1 VGIASSYD
9 ESKMYKI
16 LIVEDVEVVADIQ
29 ILMLIRAGIAFEAR
43 RVETAVDFTRQIELA
58 IPDAILYSASMP
70 QFSGFVALAKAR
82 SLCPDTPFIFVSGT
96 HTEETAAETRKR
108 AKTDYVFTTS
118 LAELPSTFERAIKEA
133 EERKKRKAQ
142 ESAITRLSRM
152 YADQTRELEQLHVQH
167 VILRKLSRYLKASV
181 TPAEVYSAIQCFG
194 PQLFQG
200 TNGRLYLVHPPGK
213 HLESVASWGDKSLTG
228 QTFTIQDCW
237 ALRQAQPH
245 WVREPQ
251 TELLCGHVTAGSNS
265 APPYLCVPLFA
276 EGETLG
282 LLHLR
287 RVKEESTPL
296 ANAGSMESYL
306 NLAVAVAEE
315 TSLALANLKTRDTLH
330 EQSIRDSLT
339 GLYNRRFL
347 EEFLLRELARA
358 DRKKHPLSMITMDID
373 HFKRI
378 NDTLGHGAGD
388 IVLRRVGL
396 LLQGF
401 VRKSDIACRVGGE
414 EFSVLLPEA
423 SIQIAT
429 QRAEAIRKAVQEL
442 TLKYEDHTLSA
453 VTVSLGVAAF
463 PEHGTT
469 PEALVRAA
477 DQALYDAK
485 YQGRDRV
492 ASA

>member
-1 VGIASSYD
+1 
-9 ESKMYKI
+9 MYKI
-16 LIVEDVEVVADIQ
+16 LIVEDVEVVADLQ
-29 ILMLIRAGIAFEAR
+29 ILMLVRAGIAFESR
-43 RVETAVDFTRQIELA
+43 RVETVEDFTRQIELA
-58 IPDAILYSASMP
+58 VPDAILYSGSMP
-70 QFSGFVALAKAR
+70 QFSGFAALAKAQ

-96 HTEETAAETRKR
+96 HREPAAETRRR
-108 AKTDYVFTTS
+108 ATTDCVFTTS
-118 LAELPSTFERAIKEA
+118 LAELPSTFDRAIKEA

-142 ESAITRLSRM
+142 ESAITRLTRM
-152 YADQTRELEQLHVQH
+152 YGDQARELEQLHLQH
-167 VILRKLSRYLKASV
+167 VTLRKLGRYLRGSA
-181 TPAEVYSAIQCFG
+181 TPAEVYAAIECFG

-200 TNGRLYLVHPPGK
+200 SGKLYLVHPPGK
-213 HLESVASWGDKSLTG
+213 HLESVATWGDKSISG
-228 QTFTIQDCW
+228 PTFTIQDCW
-237 ALRQAQPH
+237 GLRQAQPH
-245 WVREPQ
+245 RVWNPQ
-251 TELLCGHVTAGSNS
+251 TELLCGHVMADSNS
-265 APPYLCVPLFA
+265 AQPYLCVPLFA

-287 RVKEESTPL
+287 CVKEESNPSENTGP
-296 ANAGSMESYL
+296 MESGL
-306 NLAVAVAEE
+306 NLAMAVAEE
-315 TSLALANLKTRDTLH
+315 TSLALANLKVHDSLH

-358 DRKKHPLSMITMDID
+358 DRKKHPLSVITMDID

-401 VRKSDIACRVGGE
+401 VRQSDIACRVGGE

-423 SIQIAT
+423 SMQIAT

-442 TLKYEDHTLSA
+442 KLKYEDHALSA
-453 VTVSLGVAAF
+453 ITISLGVAAF
-463 PEHGTT
+463 PDHGTT
-469 PEALVRAA
+469 PAALLHAA

-485 YQGRDRV
+485 YRGRDRV

>member
-1 VGIASSYD
+1 
-9 ESKMYKI
+9 MHKI
-16 LIVEDVEVVADIQ
+16 LIVEDVEVVADLQ
-29 ILMLIRAGIAFEAR
+29 ILMLVRAGIAFESR
-43 RVETAVDFTRQIELA
+43 RVETAEDFTRQIELA
-58 IPDAILYSASMP
+58 VPDAILYSGSMP
-70 QFSGFVALAKAR
+70 QFSGFVALAKAQ

-96 HTEETAAETRKR
+96 HKETAAETRRR
-108 AKTDYVFTTS
+108 ATTDCVFTTS
-118 LAELPSTFERAIKEA
+118 LAELPSTFDRAIKEA

-142 ESAITRLSRM
+142 ESAITRLTRM
-152 YADQTRELEQLHVQH
+152 YSDQARELEQIHVQH
-167 VILRKLSRYLKASV
+167 VTLRKLSRYLRGSA
-181 TPAEVYSAIQCFG
+181 TPAEVYAAIECFG

-200 TNGRLYLVHPPGK
+200 SGKLYLVHPPGK
-213 HLESVASWGDKSLTG
+213 HLESVAAWGDKSISG

-237 ALRQAQPH
+237 GLRQAQPH
-245 WVREPQ
+245 RVWNPQ
-251 TELLCGHVTAGSNS
+251 TELLCGHVMADLNS
-265 APPYLCVPLFA
+265 AQPYLCVPLFA

-287 RVKEESTPL
+287 CVKEESNPSENT
-296 ANAGSMESYL
+296 GSIEPGLS
-306 NLAVAVAEE
+306 LAVAVAEE
-315 TSLALANLKTRDTLH
+315 TSLALANLKVHDSLH

-358 DRKKHPLSMITMDID
+358 DRKKHPLSVITMDID

-378 NDTLGHGAGD
+378 NDALGHGAGD

-401 VRKSDIACRVGGE
+401 VRQSDIACRVGGE

-423 SIQIAT
+423 TMQIAT

-442 TLKYEDHTLSA
+442 KLKYEDHTLNA
-453 VTVSLGVAAF
+453 ITISLGVAAF
-463 PEHGTT
+463 PDHGTT
-469 PEALVRAA
+469 PAALLHAA

-485 YQGRDRV
+485 YRGRDRV

>member
-1 VGIASSYD
+1 
-9 ESKMYKI
+9 MYKI
-16 LIVEDVEVVADIQ
+16 LIVEDVQVVADLQ
-29 ILMLIRAGIAFEAR
+29 ILMLIRAGIAFESR
-43 RVETAVDFTRQIELA
+43 RVETAEDFTRQIELA
-58 IPDAILYSASMP
+58 APDAILYSASIP
-70 QFSGFVALAKAR
+70 HFSGFVASAKAQ

-108 AKTDYVFTTS
+108 ATTDCVYTTT
-118 LAELPSTFERAIKEA
+118 LADLASTFNRAIKEA

-152 YADQTRELEQLHVQH
+152 YADQTRELEQL
-167 VILRKLSRYLKASV
+167 
-181 TPAEVYSAIQCFG
+181 
-194 PQLFQG
+194 
-200 TNGRLYLVHPPGK
+200 
-213 HLESVASWGDKSLTG
+213 
-228 QTFTIQDCW
+228 
-237 ALRQAQPH
+237 
-245 WVREPQ
+245 
-251 TELLCGHVTAGSNS
+251 CGHVTAESNS
-265 APPYLCVPLFA
+265 AQPYLCVPLFA

-287 RVKEESTPL
+287 RADEESTPS
-296 ANAGSMESYL
+296 AIASSMESYL
-306 NLAVAVAEE
+306 NLAVALAEE
-315 TSLALANLKTRDTLH
+315 TSLALANLKARDSLH

-358 DRKKHPLSMITMDID
+358 DRKKHPLSIITMDID

-396 LLQGF
+396 MLQGF
-401 VRKSDIACRVGGE
+401 VRQSDIACRVGGE

-423 SIQIAT
+423 SMQIAT

-442 TLKYEDHTLSA
+442 KLKYEDQTLSDI
-453 VTVSLGVAAF
+453 TISLGVAAF
-463 PEHGTT
+463 PDHGTT
-469 PEALVRAA
+469 PVALLHAA

-485 YQGRDRV
+485 YRGRDRV

>member
-1 VGIASSYD
+1 
-9 ESKMYKI
+9 MHKI
-16 LIVEDVEVVADIQ
+16 LIVEDVEVVADLQ
-29 ILMLIRAGIAFEAR
+29 ILMLIRAGIALEAR
-43 RVETAVDFTRQIELA
+43 RVETAEDFTRQIELA
-58 IPDAILYSASMP
+58 VPDAILYSASMP
-70 QFSGFVALAKAR
+70 QFSVLVASAKAQI
-82 SLCPDTPFIFVSGT
+82 LCPDTAFIFVSGT
-96 HTEETAAETRKR
+96 HSEETAAETRQH
-108 AKTDYVFTTS
+108 ATTDHVFTTS
-118 LAELPSTFERAIKEA
+118 LAELPSTFDRAIKEA

-142 ESAITRLSRM
+142 ESAITRLTRM
-152 YADQTRELEQLHVQH
+152 YADQTRDLEQVQVQH
-167 VILRKLSRYLKASV
+167 VTFRKLSRYLRTSATS
-181 TPAEVYSAIQCFG
+181 AEVYATIECFG

-200 TNGRLYLVHPPGK
+200 TNGKLYLVHPPGQ
-213 HLESVASWGDKSLTG
+213 HLESVATWGDKSLTE

-237 ALRQAQPH
+237 GLRQAQPH
-245 WVREPQ
+245 RFRNPQ
-251 TELLCGHVTAGSNS
+251 TELLCGHVTADSNS
-265 APPYLCVPLFA
+265 AQPYLCVPLFA

-287 RVKEESTPL
+287 RAKEESNPPE
-296 ANAGSMESYL
+296 NAGSMESGL

-315 TSLALANLKTRDTLH
+315 TGLALANLKVHETLH

-358 DRKKHPLSMITMDID
+358 DRKKHPLSVITMDID

-401 VRKSDIACRVGGE
+401 VRQSDIACRVGGE

-423 SIQIAT
+423 SMQIAT
-429 QRAEAIRKAVQEL
+429 QRAESIRKAVQEL
-442 TLKYEDHTLSA
+442 KLKYEDQTLNA
-453 VTVSLGVAAF
+453 ITVSLGVAAF
-463 PEHGTT
+463 PDHGTT
-469 PEALVRAA
+469 PAALLHAA

-485 YQGRDRV
+485 YRGRDRV
-492 ASA
+492 ESA

>member
-1 VGIASSYD
+1 
-9 ESKMYKI
+9 MYKI
-16 LIVEDVEVVADIQ
+16 LIVEDVEVVADLQ

-43 RVETAVDFTRQIELA
+43 RVETAEDLTRQIELA
-58 IPDAILYSASMP
+58 VPDAILYSASMP
-70 QFSGFVALAKAR
+70 HFSGFAASAKAQ

-96 HTEETAAETRKR
+96 HSEETAAETRRR
-108 AKTDYVFTTS
+108 ATADYVFTTS
-118 LAELPSTFERAIKEA
+118 LAGLPSTFDRAIKEA

-142 ESAITRLSRM
+142 ESAITRLTRM
-152 YADQTRELEQLHVQH
+152 YADQTRELEQIHVQH
-167 VILRKLSRYLKASV
+167 VTLRKLSRYLRGSV
-181 TPAEVYSAIQCFG
+181 TPAEVYAALECFG

-200 TNGRLYLVHPPGK
+200 TNGNLYLVHTPGK
-213 HLESVASWGDKSLTG
+213 HLESVATWGDKALTG

-237 ALRQAQPH
+237 GLRQAQPH
-245 WVREPQ
+245 RVRNPQ
-251 TELLCGHVTAGSNS
+251 TELLCGHVAADSNS
-265 APPYLCVPLFA
+265 AQPYLCVPLFA

-287 RVKEESTPL
+287 HVKEESNPSE
-296 ANAGSMESYL
+296 NAGSIESGL

-315 TSLALANLKTRDTLH
+315 TSLALAHLKVRDSLH

-358 DRKKHPLSMITMDID
+358 DRKKHPLSIITMDID
-373 HFKRI
+373 HFKLV

-401 VRKSDIACRVGGE
+401 VRQSDIACRVGGE

-423 SIQIAT
+423 SMQIAT

-442 TLKYEDHTLSA
+442 KLKYEDHTLNA
-453 VTVSLGVAAF
+453 ITISLGVAAF

-469 PEALVRAA
+469 PAALLHAA

-485 YQGRDRV
+485 YRGRDRV

>member
-1 VGIASSYD
+1 
-9 ESKMYKI
+9 MYKV
-16 LIVEDVEVVADIQ
+16 LIVEDVEVVADLQ
-29 ILMLIRAGIAFEAR
+29 ILMLIRAGIAFESR
-43 RVETAVDFTRQIELA
+43 RVETAEDFTRQIELA
-58 IPDAILYSASMP
+58 VPDAILYSASMP
-70 QFSGFVALAKAR
+70 HFSGFVASAKAQ

-96 HTEETAAETRKR
+96 HSEEIAAETRKH
-108 AKTDYVFTTS
+108 ATSDSVFTTS
-118 LAELPSTFERAIKEA
+118 LAELPKTFERAMKEA

-142 ESAITRLSRM
+142 ESAITHLSRM
-152 YADQTRELEQLHVQH
+152 YADQTRGLERIQAQH
-167 VILRKLSRYLKASV
+167 LTLRKLSRYLKASV
-181 TPAEVYSAIQCFG
+181 TPAEVYLAVECFS

-213 HLESVASWGDKSLTG
+213 HLDAVASWGDESLAG
-228 QTFTIQDCW
+228 QTFTFQDCW
-237 ALRQAQPH
+237 ALRQAKPH
-245 WVREPQ
+245 WVPDLQ
-251 TELLCGHVTAGSNS
+251 SELLCGHVTEGSNS
-265 APPYLCVPLFA
+265 AQPYLCVPLFA
-276 EGETLG
+276 GGEMLG
-282 LLHLR
+282 LLHLQ
-287 RVKEESTPL
+287 RVKEESTPS
-296 ANAGSMESYL
+296 AIPGSMEAYL

-315 TSLALANLKTRDTLH
+315 TSLALAHLKTRDSLH

-358 DRKKHPLSMITMDID
+358 DRKKHPLSIITMDID
-373 HFKRI
+373 YFKRI

-401 VRKSDIACRVGGE
+401 VRQSDIACRVGGE

-423 SIQIAT
+423 STQIAT

-442 TLKYEDHTLSA
+442 KLNYEDHALSA
-453 VTVSLGVAAF
+453 ITISLGVAAF

-469 PEALVRAA
+469 PAALMRAA
-477 DQALYDAK
+477 DQALYAAK
-485 YQGRDRV
+485 YRGRDRV

>member
-1 VGIASSYD
+1 
-9 ESKMYKI
+9 MHKI
-16 LIVEDVEVVADIQ
+16 LIVEDVEVVADLQ
-29 ILMLIRAGIAFEAR
+29 ILMLIRAGVAFEAR
-43 RVETAVDFTRQIELA
+43 RVETAEDFARQIGLA
-58 IPDAILYSASMP
+58 VPDAILYSASMP
-70 QFSGFVALAKAR
+70 QFSGFVALAKAQ

-96 HTEETAAETRKR
+96 HSEETAAETRKR
-108 AKTDYVFTTS
+108 ATTDCVFTTS
-118 LAELPSTFERAIKEA
+118 LAELPSTFDRAIKEA

-142 ESAITRLSRM
+142 ESAIARLSRM
-152 YADQTRELEQLHVQH
+152 YADQARELEQLNAQH
-167 VILRKLSRYLKASV
+167 VTLRKLSRYLKVGV
-181 TPAEVYSAIQCFG
+181 TPAEVYSAIECFG

-200 TNGRLYLVHPPGK
+200 TNGKLYLVHPPGK
-213 HLESVASWGDKSLTG
+213 HLESVATWGDKSLTG
-228 QTFTIQDCW
+228 QVFTIQDCW
-237 ALRQAQPH
+237 GLRQAQPH
-245 WVREPQ
+245 RVQDPQ
-251 TELLCGHVTAGSNS
+251 TELVCGHVTADSNS
-265 APPYLCVPLFA
+265 AQPYLCVPLFA

-287 RVKEESTPL
+287 RAKEESTPS

-315 TSLALANLKTRDTLH
+315 TGLALANLRARDSLH

-358 DRKKHPLSMITMDID
+358 DRKKHPLSVITMDID

-401 VRKSDIACRVGGE
+401 VRQSDIACRVGGE

-423 SIQIAT
+423 SMQIAT

-442 TLKYEDHTLSA
+442 KLKYEDHTLSDI
-453 VTVSLGVAAF
+453 TISLGVAAF
-463 PEHGTT
+463 PDHGTT
-469 PEALVRAA
+469 PVALLHAA

-485 YQGRDRV
+485 YRGRDRV